1 MTKLKMMAAV
11 AGLALATAAA
21 PASAA
26 DFLLN
31 LTSTGKGSGAY
42 RDYTFQLDGK
52 TVNARATAW
61 SVATDSSGRIYDA
74 NLGVWT
80 EGLGVT
86 NDAEGSGGGNTH
98 TIDNQ
103 NGYDFVLLQFS
114 TDVLLSKITTSPFQI
129 GNDKDSDAT
138 VAWGDVTTAWNQSL
152 GLNNKSY
159 AALTNLFDGST
170 MLAGGSTTSTRSVT
184 GSNAS
189 NLWLVGAAV
198 TGAPDKTID
207 GFKLTNVTVSSAV
220 PEPATWMMM
229 IGGFAMVGAAV
240 RRRKSVTGG
249 AAVA

>member
-26 DFLLN
+26 DFTLD
-31 LTSTGKGSGAY
+31 LTNGSGSSAY
-42 RDYTFQLDGK
+42 KNYSFQLDGK
-52 TVNARATAW
+52 TVNVRATAW
-61 SVATDSSGRIYDA
+61 STNSAGSSTVYDA
-74 NLGVWT
+74 KLGYYDK
-80 EGLGVT
+80 GLGVI
-86 NDAEGSGGGNTH
+86 NDKEDGYSNTH

-103 NGYDFVLLQFS
+103 NGQDFIIFQFD
-114 TDVLLSKITTSPFQI
+114 TAVQLSKITTSPFEV
-129 GNDKDSDAT
+129 GGSTDSDAN
-138 VAWGDVTTAWNQSL
+138 VRWGTSNVAWNQSL
-152 GLNNKSY
+152 GFNGKSI
-159 AALTNLFDGST
+159 ST
-170 MLAGGSTTSTRSVT
+170 VINTLSNVQSLPGGSTASTRAVN
-184 GSNAS
+184 GAPA
-189 NLWLVGAAV
+189 NLWLVAATDFDNKV
-198 TGAPDKTID
+198 D